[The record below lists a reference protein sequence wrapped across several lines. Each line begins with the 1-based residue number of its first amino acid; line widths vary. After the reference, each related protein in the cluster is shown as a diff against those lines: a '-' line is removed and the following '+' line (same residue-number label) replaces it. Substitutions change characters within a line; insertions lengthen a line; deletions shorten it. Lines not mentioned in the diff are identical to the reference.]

1 MKKMEKKNII
11 ILLALLLVIVLIAIF
26 AKVIRSQQESDKSEA
41 IKILEKR
48 VTLQVYVKHSVN
60 NINNIKKKLENME
73 YVKNVELISKN
84 DSFEDMKN
92 KLGENII
99 TNDLIEVLPNSF
111 VITLDINSV
120 EDFEKVKTLENNISE
135 LDEIRQVDSSC
146 NEIIEVY
153 EKTGIKG
160 LQEYDKILTIM
171 SEQGIDAVTTYLDE
185 HKETRELLKDFIHF

>member
-1 MKKMEKKNII
+1 MKKNII

-26 AKVIRSQQESDKSEA
+26 AKVIRSQQESDEAEA
-41 IKILEKR
+41 IKIFEKR
-48 VTLQVYVKHSVN
+48 AAIQVYLNPSVN

-135 LDEIRQVDSSC
+135 LDEINQVNSSC
-146 NEIIEVY
+146 NEIIKVY

-160 LQEYDKILTIM
+160 LREYDKIFTIM

>member
-26 AKVIRSQQESDKSEA
+26 AKVIRSQQESDESEA
-41 IKILEKR
+41 IKIFEKR
-48 VTLQVYVKHSVN
+48 AALQVYVKHSVN
-60 NINNIKKKLENME
+60 NINNIKKKLGNME

-135 LDEIRQVDSSC
+135 LDEIKQVDSSC

-160 LQEYDKILTIM
+160 LREYDKILTIM

-185 HKETRELLKDFIHF
+185 HKETRELLKNFIHF

>member
-26 AKVIRSQQESDKSEA
+26 AKVIRSQQESDESEA
-41 IKILEKR
+41 IKIFEKR
-48 VTLQVYVKHSVN
+48 AALQVYVEHSVD

-84 DSFEDMKN
+84 DRFEDMKN

-111 VITLDINSV
+111 VITLDINSI

-135 LDEIRQVDSSC
+135 LDEIKQVDSSC

-153 EKTGIKG
+153 EKTEIKG
-160 LQEYDKILTIM
+160 LREYDKILTIM